1 MEAIFMVESAN
12 GKYKIGRL
20 DLSYGI
26 GQLKLS
32 TARDMAKMLNITL
45 PKDDAQLKQLLIK
58 NDKLNI
64 QLSTAYFGWLF
75 HQFNDLDLSIIS
87 YNSGIGNV
95 INKLKKGEQLPV
107 EYLNKVKKKYRGF
120 YDN

>member
-1 MEAIFMVESAN
+1 MVESAN

-20 DLSYGI
+20 DPSYGI

-75 HQFNDLDLSIIS
+75 HRLNDLDLAIIS
-87 YNSGIGNV
+87 YNLGIGNV
-95 INKLKKGEQLPV
+95 ISKLKKGDQLPV
-107 EYLNKVKKKYRGF
+107 EYLNKVKKKYRGL